1 MLLLHQIVKRC
12 CPNADEESE
21 EDGDYDLTD
30 KFIAA
35 DEDEEGEGQV
45 HTAREPLHFDR
56 SCVTM
61 WGSLRLL
68 IHLPTIHT

>member
-1 MLLLHQIVKRC
+1 MRSTCQLTKW
-12 CPNADEESE
+12 CPDADEESE

-45 HTAREPLHFDR
+45 
-56 SCVTM
+56 
-61 WGSLRLL
+61 L
-68 IHLPTIHT
+68 IAMTPYV